1 MNAYL
6 NTLQGF
12 GVGLG
17 TLILGAAPVL
27 AQTPTGPDLLQQ
39 IQHCVR
45 TSGENPA
52 SLSLA
57 QRQLAA
63 MQCTFTTIAI
73 APDGSIYANV
83 DDRLTALVQTLGL
96 RLPNPSGTGT
106 ARVPLRTLT
115 ESRVLTLPV
124 QVGGTVQEFLLDT
137 GASASILSRPI
148 LDRTQRAGVD
158 LSDRLFSYLVVGE
171 SCQGLG
177 ASLHTLPPLQ
187 VGQAQVADLLGM
199 GFPPASMPKQL
210 AGVLGMDF
218 LSRFDLILDPQALTL
233 ELRSRSVPRRA
244 SSSVAA
250 TLPGEAAN
258 DFPVRR
264 RSALATTAI
273 PLQGK
278 MGIMT
283 AQVRI
288 NGQGPFTF
296 ALDTGAGWVVVSPQL
311 AQALNLG
318 ANAQPIEVL
327 GFCGTA
333 PAQWVVLDR
342 VSIQNH
348 TVPRLDTVILTDSR
362 PLELLGVDGV
372 IGQNFLNQFR
382 QHWRF
387 DDRTP
392 LGFPATGSLELMP
405 LSINTP

>member
-1 MNAYL
+1 MNGYL
-6 NTLQGF
+6 NALQCL

-17 TLILGAAPVL
+17 ILTLGAAPVL

-45 TSGENPA
+45 TSGENS
-52 SLSLA
+52 SLLDLA

-73 APDGSIYANV
+73 APDGHIHADV

-96 RLPNPSGTGT
+96 RLPDPPGTGT
-106 ARVPLRTLT
+106 ARVPLQTLT
-115 ESRVLTLPV
+115 ESRVFTLPV
-124 QVGGTVQEFLLDT
+124 QVAGTVQDFLLDT
-137 GASASILSRPI
+137 GASASIVSRPI
-148 LDRTQRAGVD
+148 LDRAQRAGVD

-233 ELRSRSVPRRA
+233 ELRSPSLPRRELPNA
-244 SSSVAA
+244 VQSSPAV
-250 TLPGEAAN
+250 
-258 DFPVRR
+258 
-264 RSALATTAI
+264 RSALTPTAI

-288 NGQGPFTF
+288 NDQGPFTF

-387 DDRTP
+387 GDRTS

-405 LSINTP
+405 LSTNTP